1 MDILVEKINVS
12 DDKFLLSKLFV
23 KSGDKVSKGTKI
35 YTIESS
41 KAAIEVEAPCEGYIY
56 FNKGVEEMEQ
66 YPAGYCIAKIVD
78 EAEDPFA
85 SATCVCGAGASGAAA
100 VVSVASVASV
110 EEDVI
115 PEGMVITPAALEL
128 MRENG
133 IKASAFSNKF
143 VAKGDVLALMNG
155 GNDSYKGNDIV
166 IVAGGGLGK
175 MQIDAI
181 HESHSY
187 NIIGILDDGLP
198 VGSTV
203 YGYKV
208 LGGIEEMLPVLY
220 KKGLRLAV
228 NSIGSIAASA
238 SDPRFT
244 LRKRIAEKI
253 KSYGYIIPNII
264 HPKATV
270 EASVKM
276 GEGNVI
282 MAGAYVGSD
291 AVLGDNCLINN
302 HAIISHDCVLGDCV
316 RVSPNAT
323 LAGAVVIG
331 DNSLVGMNTTVYI
344 GVRLGANVIVYN
356 GANVFTN
363 VADGGIA
370 K

>member
-12 DDKFLLSKLFV
+12 DDKFLLSKMFV
-23 KSGDKVSKGTKI
+23 KNGDKVSKGTKI

-56 FNKGVEEMEQ
+56 FNMGVEEMEQ
-66 YPAGYCIAKIVD
+66 YPAGYCIVKIVD
-78 EAEDPFA
+78 VAENPFDK
-85 SATCVCGAGASGAAA
+85 VVE
-100 VVSVASVASV
+100 VVSPVTTEVATVV
-110 EEDVI
+110 EDVI
-115 PEGMVITPAALEL
+115 PEGMTITPAALQL
-128 MRENG
+128 MKENG
-133 IKASAFSNKF
+133 IKASVFKNKF
-143 VAKGDVLALMNG
+143 VAKGDVLKVMNG

-181 HESHSY
+181 HESHCY
-187 NIIGILDDGLP
+187 NIIGILDDGIP
-198 VGSTV
+198 VGTEV

-238 SDPRFT
+238 SEPRFT

-270 EASVKM
+270 EASVRM
-276 GEGNVI
+276 GEGNVV
-282 MAGAYVGSD
+282 MAGAYIGSD

-302 HAIISHDCVLGDCV
+302 HAIVSHDCVLGDCV

-323 LAGAVVIG
+323 LAGEVKIG

-363 VADGGIA
+363 VADNSVA

>member
-12 DDKFLLSKLFV
+12 DDKFLLSKMFV
-23 KSGDKVSKGTKI
+23 KSGEKINKGTKI

-66 YPAGYCIAKIVD
+66 YPAGFCIAKIVD
-78 EAEDPFA
+78 VAENPFDN
-85 SATCVCGAGASGAAA
+85 
-100 VVSVASVASV
+100 SV
-110 EEDVI
+110 EVTTPEVAVAAPVANVVDDVI
-115 PEGMVITPAALEL
+115 PEGMTITSAAMQL
-128 MRENG
+128 MKENG
-133 IKASAFSNKF
+133 IKASAFKNKF
-143 VAKGDVLALMNG
+143 VAKGDVLKIMNG
-155 GNDSYKGNDIV
+155 GSDSYKGNDIV

-181 HESHSY
+181 HENHCYS
-187 NIIGILDDGLP
+187 IIGILDDGLP
-198 VGSTV
+198 VGSDV

-208 LGGIEEMLPVLY
+208 LGGIDEMLPVLY

-228 NSIGSIAASA
+228 NSIGSIAASQKEG
-238 SDPRFT
+238 RFT
-244 LRKRIAEKI
+244 MRKRMAEKI
-253 KSYGYIIPNII
+253 KSLGYIIPNII
-264 HPKATV
+264 HPKATI
-270 EASVKM
+270 ESSVKM

-282 MAGAYVGSD
+282 MAGAYIGSD

-323 LAGAVVIG
+323 LAGAVEIG
-331 DNSLVGMNTTVYI
+331 DNSLVGMNTTVFI
-344 GVRLGANVIVYN
+344 GVKIGSNVIVYN

-363 VADGGIA
+363 IGDNSIA